1 MSTAAMNV
9 NGGRLDAG
17 RWWGFVVLALFV
29 GLYGPTVA
37 WLWDRWTLSVW
48 QHAHGLL
55 IPPVVAYFCWLELR
69 DLRDRPHDA
78 SAWGFAFLVPALL
91 LHVLDTGLGT
101 QLLSAIS
108 IVLAAPGLSLLLL
121 GAERTKA
128 IAFPLA
134 FLAFMLPIPLAVTAR
149 MHLVLRHIA
158 ADATAWLLP
167 WVGVPVFQEQTYLHL
182 PNGILHVA
190 DACSGF
196 STLYAS
202 IAVAFLTAY
211 ACQDWRRRVLVLVA
225 AVPVAI
231 AANLVRMVLLGL
243 LCYHLGFQVL
253 DTWMHP
259 ASGMLTF
266 VLALPV
272 IFWLGRPEGHG
283 HTRQAGA
290 GAP

>member
-1 MSTAAMNV
+1 MDL
-9 NGGRLDAG
+9 NGTNRAT
-17 RWWGFVVLALFV
+17 RAWAFIVLALLV
-29 GLYGPTVA
+29 AVYAPTVY
-37 WLWDRWTLSVW
+37 WLWGRWTMSVW

-69 DLRDRPHDA
+69 DLRGRPLDP
-78 SAWGFAFLVPALL
+78 SAWGFLFLVPALL
-91 LHVLDTGLGT
+91 LHVIDTGLGT

-121 GAERTKA
+121 GVERTKA

-149 MHLVLRHIA
+149 LHLVLRYIA

-167 WVGVPVFQEQTYLHL
+167 FVGVPVFQEQTYLHL
-182 PNGILHVA
+182 ANGTLHVA

-202 IAVAFLTAY
+202 VAVAFLTAY
-211 ACQDWRRRVLVLVA
+211 ACKSWRRRLIVLVA
-225 AVPVAI
+225 AVPIAV
-231 AANLVRMVLLGL
+231 AANIVRMVLLGVL
-243 LCYHLGFQVL
+243 SYYQGFYVL

-266 VLALPV
+266 VLALPA
-272 IFWLGRPEGHG
+272 IFWLGRPEGHEHARHARVG
-283 HTRQAGA
+283 VA
-290 GAP
+290 